1 METQGA
7 GARESTDDSQ
17 TLHPRSLV
25 VLICSFHPHLPIKSQ
40 VPSCHTQADSQQWQE
55 KLRSL
60 ASMHGASALL
70 SSRWD
75 RTSLGLG
82 VGVG

>member
-1 METQGA
+1 MTP
-7 GARESTDDSQ
+7 RPSI
-17 TLHPRSLV
+17 HRSLV

-40 VPSCHTQADSQQWQE
+40 VPSCHTQADSQQRQE
-55 KLRSL
+55 KMRSL

-70 SSRWD
+70 SGRWD
-75 RTSLGLG
+75 STSLGLG